1 MDGLPNAGAASL
13 ILLLLIATVVAHLGA
28 ATAVI
33 YLLVDRRVTRIVHL
47 AMLALIAVVYVCVAV
62 LDPRTFVGLLLGWEI
77 GHIKDDFPVLIT
89 LPIVR
94 FSLLFAFLAP
104 LIRRVTRK
112 RPSQKA

>member
-1 MDGLPNAGAASL
+1 M
-13 ILLLLIATVVAHLGA
+13 
-28 ATAVI
+28 
-33 YLLVDRRVTRIVHL
+33 
-47 AMLALIAVVYVCVAV
+47 YV
-62 LDPRTFVGLLLGWEI
+62 PSGLLLGWEI